1 MPLHSF
7 ESPGGQVLLLFLL
20 AIPVACVSWTITHE
34 EIFRELHEYCVKG
47 SERCKRLY
55 QRKFFFAMT
64 CEYCLSHY
72 TTAVLLIITRYR
84 LAYDSWRGY
93 LVAGFSIVWIAN
105 FYMAI
110 YGRLRL
116 ELKSQKLE
124 IAQGEKRAEAEN
136 EDSDFSRSISLGGPV
151 ERR

>member
-1 MPLHSF
+1 MPLHGF
-7 ESPGGQVLLLFLL
+7 ESLGSQVLLLFLL

-34 EIFRELHEYCVKG
+34 EIFKELHEFCVDR
-47 SERCKRLY
+47 SQRCRRIY
-55 QRKFFFAMT
+55 QRKFFYVLT

-72 TTAVLLIITRYR
+72 VTALLLFITRYR
-84 LAYDSWRGY
+84 LVFDSWRGY
-93 LVAGFSIVWIAN
+93 LMAGLSLVWIAN

-110 YGRLRL
+110 FGRLRL

-124 IAQGEKRAEAEN
+124 IAQGERRAEVGN
-136 EDSDFSRSISLGGPV
+136 ESSSFSDTLSVGTSR